1 MKQASQHLQ
10 GSSAQRRRQ
19 AGKSVPPVPWKAG
32 CPASS
37 PFWWLQGAHAQ
48 PYSQGALVLRRLQA
62 AILFVGQEQD
72 SQLYQRQTT

>member
-19 AGKSVPPVPWKAG
+19 ADRYVPPVLGKAG

-37 PFWWLQGAHAQ
+37 PFRWLQGAHAQ
-48 PYSQGALVLRRLQA
+48 PYSQGALLLRRLQA
-62 AILFVGQEQD
+62 AILCGRQGQG
-72 SQLYQRQTT
+72 SQLYQRQPT